1 MPPQTILI
9 TGCSSGI
16 GEHAAH
22 ALQARGH
29 TVFAS
34 ARQAADVARLQASG
48 LTAVQLDMDD
58 SASINRAVDTVL
70 EHSHGRLDA
79 LFNNAGYG
87 LTGAVE
93 DISRQALRE
102 QFETN
107 VLGAHELTCRVLPVM
122 RDQGYGR
129 IIQCSSVLGFVVMP
143 FRGAYCASKFALEAL
158 SDALRQELRGSG
170 IQVSII
176 EPGPILTQF
185 RANSLRAF
193 RQAIDIERSPHQH
206 RYRET
211 LQRLDTPGPAVPFT
225 LQPEAVTRKLIH
237 ALESPRPKARYYVTV
252 PTYLFAGLRRILPS
266 RWLDR
271 LVTHRS

>member
-1 MPPQTILI
+1 MQPQTILI

-29 TVFAS
+29 RVFAS
-34 ARQAADVARLQASG
+34 ARQAEDVARLQADG

-58 SASINRAVDTVL
+58 PTSIGQAVEAVL
-70 EHSHGRLDA
+70 EHSQGRLDA
-79 LFNNAGYG
+79 VFNNAGYG

-93 DISRQALRE
+93 DISRQALRA
-102 QFETN
+102 QLETN

-122 RDQGYGR
+122 RAQGYGR
-129 IIQCSSVLGFVVMP
+129 IIQCSSVLGLVVMP

-170 IQVSII
+170 IHVAII

-193 RQAIDIERSPHQH
+193 RRDIDIERSPHQQ
-206 RYRET
+206 RYRDT
-211 LQRLDTPGPAVPFT
+211 LKRLETPGPAVPFT

-266 RWLDR
+266 RWLDY